1 MKRIPIYLVLLF
13 ALIACDSRTSLT
25 RMFDS
30 IDSLS
35 SSQHPQK
42 ALEALDNIS
51 PMYASMDKGERM
63 KYEFLYV
70 KAKAKNYESI
80 AYDSVI
86 VDLADYYHNKGNN
99 KEKMEAYYILGIYY
113 KQKGDAPRALAS
125 FSKSL
130 QYADSVRNIRD
141 MMLVHGMLQEVYE
154 EGGLYTDARREMKQ
168 AIYYGLKSKDTI
180 AALIYAE
187 FEPWYY
193 LQSRDYDSAEIA
205 ANKIYLTNKKIK
217 GGENN
222 TLTLSYSVLS
232 QLEKK
237 NWKKAKRYMDI
248 YERNFADSTV
258 NTVGLRVYLYDYKAK
273 YYAGIGKLD
282 SALHFIR
289 LQQQEDRRLNNYE
302 QVFRNYM
309 NVYCAMG
316 KVDSVNK
323 YANLFCLYN
332 DSVKAN
338 LYAERVT
345 QIKSMYDYTQ
355 QQEEAFRQRSK
366 SHRLMAA
373 LMLVAS
379 LGVIVV
385 LSLVMLI
392 SRNRRRHAEAMRIEH
407 NQYARLS
414 ARYEMVLEQQNMLML
429 KESEKSKM
437 YDLLQQE
444 LEGLRQNM
452 ATVSAIRNKESQ
464 KMMEAAAVERLGE
477 LIAVG
482 GHPSDEEWKE
492 LSKVFEENDN
502 GFSKWLADQSG
513 KLNRREM
520 RLCML
525 SRLHFQ
531 PSEAAVLLVT
541 TRQNVTNMRSRMM
554 PKVFGEEG
562 SAADFGLRIAEI

>member
-13 ALIACDSRTSLT
+13 VLIACESRTSLT
-25 RMFDS
+25 QMFDS
-30 IDSLS
+30 IDSLAT
-35 SSQHPQK
+35 SQHPQK

-51 PMYASMDKGERM
+51 PMYASMDKGERI

-80 AYDSVI
+80 AHDSVI

-130 QYADSVRNIRD
+130 QYADSTRNVRD

-154 EGGLYTDARREMKQ
+154 ESGLYTDARREMKL
-168 AIYYGLKSKDTI
+168 AANYGLKCKDTL
-180 AALIYAE
+180 AALIYKE

-193 LQSRDYDSAEIA
+193 LQIRDFDSVEIA
-205 ANKIYLTNKKIK
+205 ANRIYKRSTQVKY
-217 GGENN
+217 GRPN
-222 TLTLSYSVLS
+222 TLVLSYSVLS

-248 YERNFADSTV
+248 YERNFADPTV
-258 NTVGLRVYLYDYKAK
+258 NTKGRSAILYDYKAK

-282 SALHFIR
+282 SALHFIH
-289 LQQQEDRRLNNYE
+289 LQQRNRCLNNSE

-309 NVYCAMG
+309 NVYCALG

-332 DSVKAN
+332 DSAKAN

-379 LGVIVV
+379 LGVIVA

-452 ATVSAIRNKESQ
+452 ATVSATRNKESQ
-464 KMMEAAAVERLGE
+464 KMMEAAAVERLRE
-477 LIAVG
+477 LIAAG
-482 GHPSDEEWKE
+482 NHPSDEEWKE
-492 LSKVFEENDN
+492 LSKVFEEYDN
-502 GFSKWLADQSG
+502 SFSKWLADQSG

>member
-1 MKRIPIYLVLLF
+1 
-13 ALIACDSRTSLT
+13 
-25 RMFDS
+25 
-30 IDSLS
+30 
-35 SSQHPQK
+35 
-42 ALEALDNIS
+42 
-51 PMYASMDKGERM
+51 MDKGERM

-80 AYDSVI
+80 AHDSVI

-130 QYADSVRNIRD
+130 KYADSTRNVRD

-154 EGGLYTDARREMKQ
+154 ESGLYTDARREMKL
-168 AIYYGLKSKDTI
+168 AANYGLKCKDTL
-180 AALIYAE
+180 AALIYKE

-193 LQSRDYDSAEIA
+193 LQIRDFDSVEIA
-205 ANKIYLTNKKIK
+205 ANRIYKRSTQVKY
-217 GGENN
+217 GRPN
-222 TLTLSYSVLS
+222 TLVLSYSVLS

-237 NWKKAKRYMDI
+237 NWKKANRYMDI
-248 YERNFADSTV
+248 YERNFADPTV
-258 NTVGLRVYLYDYKAK
+258 NTKGRSAILYDYKAK

-282 SALHFIR
+282 SALHFIH
-289 LQQQEDRRLNNYE
+289 LQQRNRCLNNSE

-309 NVYCAMG
+309 NVYCALG

-332 DSVKAN
+332 DSAKAN

-452 ATVSAIRNKESQ
+452 ATVSATRNKESQ
-464 KMMEAAAVERLGE
+464 KMMEAAAVERLRE
-477 LIAVG
+477 LIAAG
-482 GHPSDEEWKE
+482 NHPSDEEWKE
-492 LSKVFEENDN
+492 LSKVFEEYDN

>member
-13 ALIACDSRTSLT
+13 VLIACDSRTSLT

-30 IDSLS
+30 IDSLA

-51 PMYASMDKGERM
+51 PMYESMDKGERM

-80 AYDSVI
+80 AHDSVI

-154 EGGLYTDARREMKQ
+154 EGGMYTDARREMKL
-168 AIYYGLKSKDTI
+168 AANYGLKCKDTL
-180 AALIYAE
+180 AALIYKE

-193 LQSRDYDSAEIA
+193 LQIRDFDSVEIA
-205 ANKIYLTNKKIK
+205 ANRIYKRSTQVKY
-217 GGENN
+217 GRPN
-222 TLTLSYSVLS
+222 TLVLSYSVLS

-248 YERNFADSTV
+248 YERNFADPTV
-258 NTVGLRVYLYDYKAK
+258 NTKGRSAILYDYKAK

-282 SALHFIR
+282 SALHFIH
-289 LQQQEDRRLNNYE
+289 LQQRNRCLNNSE

-323 YANLFCLYN
+323 YANLFCLCN
-332 DSVKAN
+332 DSAKAN

-407 NQYARLS
+407 NEYARLS

-429 KESEKSKM
+429 KESEKSEM

-452 ATVSAIRNKESQ
+452 ATVSATRNKESQ
-464 KMMEAAAVERLGE
+464 KMMEAAAVERLRE
-477 LIAVG
+477 LIAAG

-492 LSKVFEENDN
+492 LSKVFEEYDN

>member
-13 ALIACDSRTSLT
+13 VLIACNSRTSLT

-30 IDSLS
+30 IDSLA

-80 AYDSVI
+80 AHDSVI

-130 QYADSVRNIRD
+130 QYADSTRNVKD

-154 EGGLYTDARREMKQ
+154 ESGLYTDARREMKL
-168 AIYYGLKSKDTI
+168 AANYGLKCKDTL
-180 AALIYAE
+180 AALIYKE

-193 LQSRDYDSAEIA
+193 LQIRDFDSVEIA
-205 ANKIYLTNKKIK
+205 ANRIYKRSTQVKY
-217 GGENN
+217 GRPN
-222 TLTLSYSVLS
+222 TLVLSYSVLS

-248 YERNFADSTV
+248 YERNFADPTV
-258 NTVGLRVYLYDYKAK
+258 NTKGRSAILYDYKAK

-282 SALHFIR
+282 SALHFIH
-289 LQQQEDRRLNNYE
+289 LQQRNRCLNNSE

-323 YANLFCLYN
+323 YANLFCLCN
-332 DSVKAN
+332 DSAKAN

-407 NQYARLS
+407 NEYARLS

-429 KESEKSKM
+429 KESEKSEM

-452 ATVSAIRNKESQ
+452 ATVSATRNKESQ
-464 KMMEAAAVERLGE
+464 KMMEAAAVERLRE
-477 LIAVG
+477 LIAAG

-492 LSKVFEENDN
+492 LSKVFEEYDN

>member
-1 MKRIPIYLVLLF
+1 MKRNPIYLVLLF
-13 ALIACDSRTSLT
+13 VLIACESRTSLT
-25 RMFDS
+25 QMFDS
-30 IDSLS
+30 IDSLA
-35 SSQHPQK
+35 SSQQPQK

-80 AYDSVI
+80 AHDSVI

-130 QYADSVRNIRD
+130 QYADSTRNVKD

-154 EGGLYTDARREMKQ
+154 ESGLYTDARREMKL
-168 AIYYGLKSKDTI
+168 AANYGLKCKDTL
-180 AALIYAE
+180 AALIYKE

-193 LQSRDYDSAEIA
+193 LQIRDFDSVEIA
-205 ANKIYLTNKKIK
+205 ANRIYKRSTQVKY
-217 GGENN
+217 GRPN
-222 TLTLSYSVLS
+222 TLVLSYSVLS

-237 NWKKAKRYMDI
+237 NWKQAKRYMDI
-248 YERNFADSTV
+248 YERNFADPTV
-258 NTVGLRVYLYDYKAK
+258 NTKGRSAILYDYKAK

-282 SALHFIR
+282 SALHFIH
-289 LQQQEDRRLNNYE
+289 LQQRNRCLNNSE

-309 NVYCAMG
+309 NVYCALG

-332 DSVKAN
+332 DSAKAN

-414 ARYEMVLEQQNMLML
+414 ARYEMVLEQQNMLMI

-452 ATVSAIRNKESQ
+452 ATVSATRNKESQ

-492 LSKVFEENDN
+492 LSKVFEEYDN

>member
-13 ALIACDSRTSLT
+13 ALIACESRTSLT
-25 RMFDS
+25 QMFDS
-30 IDSLS
+30 IDSLAT
-35 SSQHPQK
+35 SQHPQK

-80 AYDSVI
+80 AHDSVI

-130 QYADSVRNIRD
+130 QYADSTRNVRD

-154 EGGLYTDARREMKQ
+154 ESGLYTDARREMKL
-168 AIYYGLKSKDTI
+168 AANYGLKCKDTL
-180 AALIYAE
+180 AALIYKE

-193 LQSRDYDSAEIA
+193 LQIRDFDSVEIA
-205 ANKIYLTNKKIK
+205 ANRIYKRSTQVKY
-217 GGENN
+217 GRPN
-222 TLTLSYSVLS
+222 TLVLSYSVLS

-248 YERNFADSTV
+248 YERNFADPTV
-258 NTVGLRVYLYDYKAK
+258 NTKGRSAILYDYKAK

-282 SALHFIR
+282 SALHFIH
-289 LQQQEDRRLNNYE
+289 LQQRNRCLNNSE

-309 NVYCAMG
+309 NVYCALG

-332 DSVKAN
+332 DSAKAN

-379 LGVIVV
+379 LGVIVA

-437 YDLLQQE
+437 YDLLQHE

-452 ATVSAIRNKESQ
+452 ATVSATRNKESQ
-464 KMMEAAAVERLGE
+464 KMMEAAAVERLRE
-477 LIAVG
+477 LIAAG
-482 GHPSDEEWKE
+482 NHPSDEEWKE
-492 LSKVFEENDN
+492 LSKVFEEYDN
-502 GFSKWLADQSG
+502 SFSKWLADQSG

>member
-13 ALIACDSRTSLT
+13 VLIACNSRTSLT

-30 IDSLS
+30 IDSLA

-80 AYDSVI
+80 AHDSVI

-130 QYADSVRNIRD
+130 QYADSTRNVKD

-154 EGGLYTDARREMKQ
+154 ESGLYTDARREMKL
-168 AIYYGLKSKDTI
+168 AANYGLKCKDTL
-180 AALIYAE
+180 AALIYKE

-193 LQSRDYDSAEIA
+193 LQIRDFDSVEIA
-205 ANKIYLTNKKIK
+205 ANRIYKRSTQVKY
-217 GGENN
+217 GRPN
-222 TLTLSYSVLS
+222 TLVLSYSVLS

-248 YERNFADSTV
+248 YERNFADPTV
-258 NTVGLRVYLYDYKAK
+258 NTKGRSAILYDYKAK

-282 SALHFIR
+282 SALHFIH
-289 LQQQEDRRLNNYE
+289 LQQRNRCLNNSE

-323 YANLFCLYN
+323 YANLFCLCN
-332 DSVKAN
+332 DSAKAN

-407 NQYARLS
+407 NEYARLS

-429 KESEKSKM
+429 KESEKSEM

-452 ATVSAIRNKESQ
+452 ATVSATRNKESQ
-464 KMMEAAAVERLGE
+464 KMMEAAAVERLRE
-477 LIAVG
+477 LIAAG
-482 GHPSDEEWKE
+482 GHPSDEECKE
-492 LSKVFEENDN
+492 LSKVFEEYEN

>member
-13 ALIACDSRTSLT
+13 VLIACESRTSLT
-25 RMFDS
+25 QMFDS
-30 IDSLS
+30 IDSLAT
-35 SSQHPQK
+35 SQHPQK

-80 AYDSVI
+80 AHDSVI

-130 QYADSVRNIRD
+130 QYADSTRNVRD

-154 EGGLYTDARREMKQ
+154 ESGLYTDARREMKL
-168 AIYYGLKSKDTI
+168 AANYGLKCKDTL
-180 AALIYAE
+180 AALIYKE

-193 LQSRDYDSAEIA
+193 LQIRDFDSVEIA
-205 ANKIYLTNKKIK
+205 ANRIYKRSTQVKY
-217 GGENN
+217 GRPN
-222 TLTLSYSVLS
+222 TLVLSYSVLS

-248 YERNFADSTV
+248 YERNFADPTV
-258 NTVGLRVYLYDYKAK
+258 NTKGRSAILYDYKAK

-282 SALHFIR
+282 SALHFIH
-289 LQQQEDRRLNNYE
+289 LQQRNRCLNNSE

-309 NVYCAMG
+309 NVYCALG

-332 DSVKAN
+332 DSAKAN

-379 LGVIVV
+379 LGVIVA

-452 ATVSAIRNKESQ
+452 ATVSATRNKESQ
-464 KMMEAAAVERLGE
+464 KMMEAAAVERLRE
-477 LIAVG
+477 LIAAG
-482 GHPSDEEWKE
+482 NHPSDEEWKE
-492 LSKVFEENDN
+492 LSKVFEEYDN

>member
-30 IDSLS
+30 IDSLA

-80 AYDSVI
+80 AHDSVI

-130 QYADSVRNIRD
+130 QYADSARNVRD

-154 EGGLYTDARREMKQ
+154 ESGLYTDARREMKL
-168 AIYYGLKSKDTI
+168 AANYGLKCKDTL
-180 AALIYAE
+180 AALIYKE

-193 LQSRDYDSAEIA
+193 LQIRDFDSVEIA
-205 ANKIYLTNKKIK
+205 ANRIYKRSTQVKY
-217 GGENN
+217 GRPN
-222 TLTLSYSVLS
+222 TLVLSYSVLS

-248 YERNFADSTV
+248 YERNFADPTV
-258 NTVGLRVYLYDYKAK
+258 NTKGRSAILYDYKAK

-282 SALHFIR
+282 SALHFIH
-289 LQQQEDRRLNNYE
+289 LQQRNRCLNNSE

-332 DSVKAN
+332 DSAKAN

-452 ATVSAIRNKESQ
+452 ATVSATRNKESQ

-492 LSKVFEENDN
+492 LSKVFEEYDN

>member
-1 MKRIPIYLVLLF
+1 MKRISIYLVLLF
-13 ALIACDSRTSLT
+13 VLIACDSRTSLT

-30 IDSLS
+30 IDSLA

-80 AYDSVI
+80 AHDSVI

-130 QYADSVRNIRD
+130 QYADSTRNVRD

-154 EGGLYTDARREMKQ
+154 EGGLYTDARREMKL
-168 AIYYGLKSKDTI
+168 AANYGLKCKDTL
-180 AALIYAE
+180 AALIYKE

-193 LQSRDYDSAEIA
+193 LQIRDFDSVEIA
-205 ANKIYLTNKKIK
+205 ANRIYKRSTQVKY
-217 GGENN
+217 GRPN
-222 TLTLSYSVLS
+222 TLVLSYSVLS

-248 YERNFADSTV
+248 YERNFADPTV
-258 NTVGLRVYLYDYKAK
+258 NTKGRSAILYDYKAK

-282 SALHFIR
+282 SALHFIH
-289 LQQQEDRRLNNYE
+289 LQQRNRCLNNSE

-323 YANLFCLYN
+323 YANLFCQCN
-332 DSVKAN
+332 DSAKAN

-379 LGVIVV
+379 LGVIVA

-437 YDLLQQE
+437 YDLLQHE

-452 ATVSAIRNKESQ
+452 ATVSATRNKESQ

-492 LSKVFEENDN
+492 LSKVFEEYDN
-502 GFSKWLADQSG
+502 SFSKWLADQSG

>member
-13 ALIACDSRTSLT
+13 VLIACDSRTSLT

-30 IDSLS
+30 IDSLA

-80 AYDSVI
+80 AHDSVI

-113 KQKGDAPRALAS
+113 KQKGDAPRALVS

-130 QYADSVRNIRD
+130 QYADSARNIRD

-154 EGGLYTDARREMKQ
+154 EGGMYTDARREMKL
-168 AIYYGLKSKDTI
+168 AANYGLKCKDTL
-180 AALIYAE
+180 AALIYKE

-193 LQSRDYDSAEIA
+193 LQIRDFDSVEIA
-205 ANKIYLTNKKIK
+205 ANRIYKRSTQVKY
-217 GGENN
+217 GRPN
-222 TLTLSYSVLS
+222 TLVLSYSVLS

-248 YERNFADSTV
+248 YERNFADPTV
-258 NTVGLRVYLYDYKAK
+258 NTKGRSAILYDYKAK

-282 SALHFIR
+282 SALHFIH
-289 LQQQEDRRLNNYE
+289 LQQRNRCLNNSE

-316 KVDSVNK
+316 KVDSVIK

-332 DSVKAN
+332 DSAKAN

-366 SHRLMAA
+366 SHRLMTA

-452 ATVSAIRNKESQ
+452 ATVSATRNKESQ
-464 KMMEAAAVERLGE
+464 KMMEAAAVERLRE
-477 LIAVG
+477 LIAAG

-492 LSKVFEENDN
+492 LSKVFEEYDN

>member
-13 ALIACDSRTSLT
+13 VLIACDSRTSLT

-30 IDSLS
+30 IDSLA
-35 SSQHPQK
+35 SSQQPQK

-80 AYDSVI
+80 AHDSVI

-113 KQKGDAPRALAS
+113 KQKGDAPRALVS

-130 QYADSVRNIRD
+130 QYADSARNIRD

-154 EGGLYTDARREMKQ
+154 EGGLYTDARREMKL
-168 AIYYGLKSKDTI
+168 AANYGLKCKDTL
-180 AALIYAE
+180 AALIYKE

-193 LQSRDYDSAEIA
+193 LQIRDFDSVEIA
-205 ANKIYLTNKKIK
+205 ANRIYKRSTQVKY
-217 GGENN
+217 GRPN
-222 TLTLSYSVLS
+222 TLVLSYSVLS

-248 YERNFADSTV
+248 YERNFADPTV
-258 NTVGLRVYLYDYKAK
+258 NTKGRSAILYDYKAK

-282 SALHFIR
+282 SALHFIH
-289 LQQQEDRRLNNYE
+289 LQQRNRCLNNSE

-323 YANLFCLYN
+323 YANLFCLCN
-332 DSVKAN
+332 DSAKAN

-407 NQYARLS
+407 NEYARLS

-429 KESEKSKM
+429 KESEKSEM

-452 ATVSAIRNKESQ
+452 ATVSATRNKESQ
-464 KMMEAAAVERLGE
+464 KMMEAAAVERLRE
-477 LIAVG
+477 LIAAG

-492 LSKVFEENDN
+492 LSKVFEEYDN

>member
-1 MKRIPIYLVLLF
+1 MKRITIYLVLLF
-13 ALIACDSRTSLT
+13 VLIACDSRTSLT

-30 IDSLS
+30 IDSLA

-80 AYDSVI
+80 AHDSVI

-113 KQKGDAPRALAS
+113 KQKGDAPRALVS

-130 QYADSVRNIRD
+130 QYADSARNIRD

-154 EGGLYTDARREMKQ
+154 EGGMYTDARREMKL
-168 AIYYGLKSKDTI
+168 AANYGLKCKDTL
-180 AALIYAE
+180 AALIYKE

-193 LQSRDYDSAEIA
+193 LQIRDFDSVEIA
-205 ANKIYLTNKKIK
+205 ANRIYKRSTQVKY
-217 GGENN
+217 GRPN
-222 TLTLSYSVLS
+222 TLVLSYSVLS

-248 YERNFADSTV
+248 YERNFADPTV
-258 NTVGLRVYLYDYKAK
+258 NTKGRSAILYDYKAK

-282 SALHFIR
+282 SALHFIH
-289 LQQQEDRRLNNYE
+289 LQQRNRCLNNSE

-323 YANLFCLYN
+323 YANLFCLCN
-332 DSVKAN
+332 DSAKAN

-407 NQYARLS
+407 NEYARLS

-429 KESEKSKM
+429 KESEKSEM

-452 ATVSAIRNKESQ
+452 ATVSATRNKESQ
-464 KMMEAAAVERLGE
+464 KMMEAAAVERLRE
-477 LIAVG
+477 LIAAG

-492 LSKVFEENDN
+492 LSKVFEEYDN

>member
-1 MKRIPIYLVLLF
+1 MKRNPIYLVLLF
-13 ALIACDSRTSLT
+13 VLIACESRTSLT
-25 RMFDS
+25 QMFDS
-30 IDSLS
+30 IDSLA

-80 AYDSVI
+80 AHDSVI

-130 QYADSVRNIRD
+130 QYADSTRNVRD

-154 EGGLYTDARREMKQ
+154 ESGLYTDARREMKL
-168 AIYYGLKSKDTI
+168 AANYGLKCKDTL
-180 AALIYAE
+180 AALIYKE

-193 LQSRDYDSAEIA
+193 LQIRDFDSVEIA
-205 ANKIYLTNKKIK
+205 ANRIYKRSTQVKY
-217 GGENN
+217 GRPN
-222 TLTLSYSVLS
+222 TLVLSYSVLS

-248 YERNFADSTV
+248 YERNFADPTV
-258 NTVGLRVYLYDYKAK
+258 NTKGRSAILYDYKAK

-282 SALHFIR
+282 SALHFIH
-289 LQQQEDRRLNNYE
+289 LQQRNRCLNNSE

-309 NVYCAMG
+309 NVYCALG

-332 DSVKAN
+332 DSAKAN

-379 LGVIVV
+379 LGVIVA

-452 ATVSAIRNKESQ
+452 ATVSATRNKESQ
-464 KMMEAAAVERLGE
+464 KMMEAAAVERLRE
-477 LIAVG
+477 LIAAG
-482 GHPSDEEWKE
+482 NHPSDEEWKE
-492 LSKVFEENDN
+492 LSKVFEEYDN

>member
-1 MKRIPIYLVLLF
+1 MVLLF
-13 ALIACDSRTSLT
+13 VLIACDSRTSLT

-30 IDSLS
+30 IDSLA

-80 AYDSVI
+80 AHDSVI

-130 QYADSVRNIRD
+130 QYADSTRNVRD

-154 EGGLYTDARREMKQ
+154 EGGLYTDARREMKL
-168 AIYYGLKSKDTI
+168 AANYGLKCKDTL
-180 AALIYAE
+180 AALIYKE

-193 LQSRDYDSAEIA
+193 LQIRDFDSVEIA
-205 ANKIYLTNKKIK
+205 ANRIYKRSTQVKY
-217 GGENN
+217 GRPN
-222 TLTLSYSVLS
+222 TLVLSYSVLS

-248 YERNFADSTV
+248 YERNFADPTV
-258 NTVGLRVYLYDYKAK
+258 NTKGRSAILYDYKAK

-282 SALHFIR
+282 SALHFIH
-289 LQQQEDRRLNNYE
+289 LQQRNRCLNNSE

-323 YANLFCLYN
+323 YANLFCQCN
-332 DSVKAN
+332 DSAKAN

-429 KESEKSKM
+429 KDSEKSKM

-452 ATVSAIRNKESQ
+452 ATVSATRNKESQ

-482 GHPSDEEWKE
+482 GYPSDEEWKE
-492 LSKVFEENDN
+492 LSKVFEEYDN

>member
-13 ALIACDSRTSLT
+13 VLIACESRTSLAQ
-25 RMFDS
+25 MFDS
-30 IDSLS
+30 IDSLA

-42 ALEALDNIS
+42 ALEALDNIL
-51 PMYASMDKGERM
+51 PMYASMNKGERM

-80 AYDSVI
+80 AHDSVI

-130 QYADSVRNIRD
+130 QYADSTRNVRD

-154 EGGLYTDARREMKQ
+154 EGGLYTDARREMKL
-168 AIYYGLKSKDTI
+168 AANYGLKCKDTL
-180 AALIYAE
+180 AALIYKE

-193 LQSRDYDSAEIA
+193 LQIRDFDSVEIA
-205 ANKIYLTNKKIK
+205 ANRIYKRSTQVKY
-217 GGENN
+217 GRPN
-222 TLTLSYSVLS
+222 TLVLSYSVLS

-248 YERNFADSTV
+248 YERNFADPTV
-258 NTVGLRVYLYDYKAK
+258 NTKGRSAILYDYKAK

-282 SALHFIR
+282 SALHFIH
-289 LQQQEDRRLNNYE
+289 LQQRNRCLNNSE

-316 KVDSVNK
+316 KVDSVIK

-332 DSVKAN
+332 DSAKAN

-366 SHRLMAA
+366 SHRLMTA

-452 ATVSAIRNKESQ
+452 ATVSATRNKESQ

-492 LSKVFEENDN
+492 LSKVFEEYDN

>member
-13 ALIACDSRTSLT
+13 VLIACDSRTSLAQ
-25 RMFDS
+25 MFDS
-30 IDSLS
+30 IDSLA

-42 ALEALDNIS
+42 ALEALDNIL

-80 AYDSVI
+80 AHDSVI

-130 QYADSVRNIRD
+130 QYADSTRNVRD

-154 EGGLYTDARREMKQ
+154 EGGLYTDARREMKL
-168 AIYYGLKSKDTI
+168 AANYGLKCKDTL
-180 AALIYAE
+180 AALIYKE

-193 LQSRDYDSAEIA
+193 LQIRDFDSVEIA
-205 ANKIYLTNKKIK
+205 ANRIYKRSTQVKY
-217 GGENN
+217 GRPN
-222 TLTLSYSVLS
+222 TLVLSYSVLS

-248 YERNFADSTV
+248 YERNFADPTV
-258 NTVGLRVYLYDYKAK
+258 NTKGRSAILYDYKAK

-282 SALHFIR
+282 SALHFIH
-289 LQQQEDRRLNNYE
+289 LQQRNRCLNNSE

-316 KVDSVNK
+316 KVDSVIK

-332 DSVKAN
+332 DSAKAN

-379 LGVIVV
+379 LGVIVA

-452 ATVSAIRNKESQ
+452 ATVSATRNKESQ
-464 KMMEAAAVERLGE
+464 KMMEAAAVERLRE
-477 LIAVG
+477 LIAAG
-482 GHPSDEEWKE
+482 SHPSDEEWKE
-492 LSKVFEENDN
+492 LSKVFEEYDN

>member
-30 IDSLS
+30 IDSLA

-80 AYDSVI
+80 AHDSVI

-130 QYADSVRNIRD
+130 QYADSTRNVRD

-154 EGGLYTDARREMKQ
+154 ESGLYTDARREMKL
-168 AIYYGLKSKDTI
+168 AANYGLKCKDTL
-180 AALIYAE
+180 AALIYKE

-193 LQSRDYDSAEIA
+193 LQIRDFDSVEIA
-205 ANKIYLTNKKIK
+205 ANRIYKRSTQVKY
-217 GGENN
+217 GRPN
-222 TLTLSYSVLS
+222 TLVLSYSVLS

-248 YERNFADSTV
+248 YERNFADPTV
-258 NTVGLRVYLYDYKAK
+258 NTKGRSAILYDYKAK

-282 SALHFIR
+282 SALHFIH
-289 LQQQEDRRLNNYE
+289 LQQRNRCLNNSE

-309 NVYCAMG
+309 NVYCALG

-332 DSVKAN
+332 DSAKAN

-452 ATVSAIRNKESQ
+452 ATVSATRNKESQ
-464 KMMEAAAVERLGE
+464 KMMEAAAVERLRE
-477 LIAVG
+477 LIAAG
-482 GHPSDEEWKE
+482 NHPSDEEWKE
-492 LSKVFEENDN
+492 LSKVFEEYDN
-502 GFSKWLADQSG
+502 SFSKWLAGQSG

>member
-13 ALIACDSRTSLT
+13 VLIACDSRTSLT

-30 IDSLS
+30 IDSLA

-113 KQKGDAPRALAS
+113 KQKGDAPRALVS

-130 QYADSVRNIRD
+130 QYADSARNIRD

-154 EGGLYTDARREMKQ
+154 EGGMYTDARREMKL
-168 AIYYGLKSKDTI
+168 AANYGLKCKDTL
-180 AALIYAE
+180 AALIYKE

-193 LQSRDYDSAEIA
+193 LQIRDFDSVEIA
-205 ANKIYLTNKKIK
+205 ANRIYKRSTQVKY
-217 GGENN
+217 GRPN
-222 TLTLSYSVLS
+222 TLVLSYSVLS

-248 YERNFADSTV
+248 YERNFADPTV
-258 NTVGLRVYLYDYKAK
+258 NTKGRSAILYDYKAK

-282 SALHFIR
+282 SALHFIH
-289 LQQQEDRRLNNYE
+289 LQQRNRCLNNSE

-332 DSVKAN
+332 DSAKAN

-379 LGVIVV
+379 LGVIVA

-407 NQYARLS
+407 NEYARLS

-429 KESEKSKM
+429 KESEKSEM

-452 ATVSAIRNKESQ
+452 ATVSATRNKESQ
-464 KMMEAAAVERLGE
+464 KMMEAAAVERLRE
-477 LIAVG
+477 LIVAG

-492 LSKVFEENDN
+492 LSKVFEEYDN

>member
-13 ALIACDSRTSLT
+13 VLIACESRTSLT
-25 RMFDS
+25 QMFDS
-30 IDSLS
+30 IDSLAT
-35 SSQHPQK
+35 SQHPQK
-42 ALEALDNIS
+42 ALEVLDNIS

-80 AYDSVI
+80 AHDSVI

-130 QYADSVRNIRD
+130 QYADSTRNVRD

-154 EGGLYTDARREMKQ
+154 ESGLYTDARREMKL
-168 AIYYGLKSKDTI
+168 AANYGLKCKDTL
-180 AALIYAE
+180 AALIYKE

-193 LQSRDYDSAEIA
+193 LQIRDFDSVEIA
-205 ANKIYLTNKKIK
+205 ANRIYKRSTQVKY
-217 GGENN
+217 GRPN
-222 TLTLSYSVLS
+222 TLVLSYSVLS

-248 YERNFADSTV
+248 YERNFADPTV
-258 NTVGLRVYLYDYKAK
+258 NTKGRSAILYDYKAK

-282 SALHFIR
+282 SALHFIH
-289 LQQQEDRRLNNYE
+289 LQQRNRCLNNSE

-309 NVYCAMG
+309 NVYCALG

-332 DSVKAN
+332 DSAKAN

-379 LGVIVV
+379 LGVIVA

-452 ATVSAIRNKESQ
+452 ATVSATRNKESQ
-464 KMMEAAAVERLGE
+464 KMMEAAAVERLRE
-477 LIAVG
+477 LIAAG
-482 GHPSDEEWKE
+482 NHPSDEEWKE
-492 LSKVFEENDN
+492 LSKVFEEYDN
-502 GFSKWLADQSG
+502 SFSKWLADQSG

>member
-13 ALIACDSRTSLT
+13 VLIACESRTSLA

-30 IDSLS
+30 IDSLA

-80 AYDSVI
+80 AHDSVI
-86 VDLADYYHNKGNN
+86 VDLADYYHNKGND

-113 KQKGDAPRALAS
+113 KQKGDAPRALVS

-130 QYADSVRNIRD
+130 QYADSARNIRD

-154 EGGLYTDARREMKQ
+154 EGGMYTDARREMKL
-168 AIYYGLKSKDTI
+168 AANYGLKCKDTL
-180 AALIYAE
+180 AALIYKE

-193 LQSRDYDSAEIA
+193 LQIRDFDSVEIA
-205 ANKIYLTNKKIK
+205 ANRIYKRSTQVKY
-217 GGENN
+217 GRPN
-222 TLTLSYSVLS
+222 TLVLSYSVLS

-248 YERNFADSTV
+248 YERNFADPTV
-258 NTVGLRVYLYDYKAK
+258 NTKGRSAILYDYKAK

-282 SALHFIR
+282 SALHFIH
-289 LQQQEDRRLNNYE
+289 LQQRNRCLNNSE

-323 YANLFCLYN
+323 YANLFCLCN
-332 DSVKAN
+332 DSAKAN

-373 LMLVAS
+373 LMLVAL
-379 LGVIVV
+379 LGVIVA

-437 YDLLQQE
+437 YDLLQHE

-452 ATVSAIRNKESQ
+452 ATVSATRNKESQ
-464 KMMEAAAVERLGE
+464 KMMEAAAVERLSE
-477 LIAVG
+477 LIAAG

-492 LSKVFEENDN
+492 LSKVFEEYDN
-502 GFSKWLADQSG
+502 SFSKWLADQSG

>member
-13 ALIACDSRTSLT
+13 VLIACDSRTSLT

-30 IDSLS
+30 IDSLA

-80 AYDSVI
+80 AHDSVI
-86 VDLADYYHNKGNN
+86 VDLADYYHNKGND

-113 KQKGDAPRALAS
+113 KQKGDAPRALVS

-130 QYADSVRNIRD
+130 QYADSARNIRD

-154 EGGLYTDARREMKQ
+154 EGGMYTDARREMKL
-168 AIYYGLKSKDTI
+168 AANYGLKCKDTL
-180 AALIYAE
+180 AALIYKE

-193 LQSRDYDSAEIA
+193 LQIRDFDSVEIA
-205 ANKIYLTNKKIK
+205 ANRIYKRSTQVKY
-217 GGENN
+217 GRPN
-222 TLTLSYSVLS
+222 TLVLSYSVLS

-248 YERNFADSTV
+248 YERNFADPTV
-258 NTVGLRVYLYDYKAK
+258 NTKGRSAILYDYKAK

-282 SALHFIR
+282 SALHFIH
-289 LQQQEDRRLNNYE
+289 LQQRNRCLNNSE

-323 YANLFCLYN
+323 YANLFCLCN
-332 DSVKAN
+332 DSAKAN

-407 NQYARLS
+407 NEYARLS

-429 KESEKSKM
+429 KESEKSEM

-452 ATVSAIRNKESQ
+452 ATVSATRNKESQ
-464 KMMEAAAVERLGE
+464 KMMEAAAVERLRE
-477 LIAVG
+477 LIAAG

-492 LSKVFEENDN
+492 LSKVFEEYDN

>member
-13 ALIACDSRTSLT
+13 VLIACDSRTSLT

-30 IDSLS
+30 IDSLA

-42 ALEALDNIS
+42 ALEALDNIL

-80 AYDSVI
+80 AHDSVI

-130 QYADSVRNIRD
+130 QYADSTRNVRD

-154 EGGLYTDARREMKQ
+154 EGGLYTDARREMKL
-168 AIYYGLKSKDTI
+168 AANYGLKCKDTL
-180 AALIYAE
+180 AALIYKE

-193 LQSRDYDSAEIA
+193 LQIRDFDSVEIA
-205 ANKIYLTNKKIK
+205 ANRIYKRSTQVKY
-217 GGENN
+217 GRPN
-222 TLTLSYSVLS
+222 TLVLSYSVLS

-248 YERNFADSTV
+248 YERNFADPTV
-258 NTVGLRVYLYDYKAK
+258 NTKGRSAILYDYKAK

-282 SALHFIR
+282 SALHFIH
-289 LQQQEDRRLNNYE
+289 LQQRNRCLNNSE

-316 KVDSVNK
+316 KVDSVIK

-332 DSVKAN
+332 DSAKAN

-366 SHRLMAA
+366 SHRLMTA

-452 ATVSAIRNKESQ
+452 ATVSATRNKESQ

-492 LSKVFEENDN
+492 LSKVFEEYDN

>member
-1 MKRIPIYLVLLF
+1 
-13 ALIACDSRTSLT
+13 
-25 RMFDS
+25 MFDS
-30 IDSLS
+30 IDSLA

-80 AYDSVI
+80 AHDSVI
-86 VDLADYYHNKGNN
+86 VDLADYYHNKGND

-113 KQKGDAPRALAS
+113 KQKGDAPRALVS

-130 QYADSVRNIRD
+130 QYADSARNIRD

-154 EGGLYTDARREMKQ
+154 EGGMYTDARREMKL
-168 AIYYGLKSKDTI
+168 AANYGLKCKDTL
-180 AALIYAE
+180 AALIYKE

-193 LQSRDYDSAEIA
+193 LQIRDFDSVEIA
-205 ANKIYLTNKKIK
+205 ANRIYKRSTQVKY
-217 GGENN
+217 GRPN
-222 TLTLSYSVLS
+222 TLVLSYSVLS

-248 YERNFADSTV
+248 YERNFADPTV
-258 NTVGLRVYLYDYKAK
+258 NTKGRSAILYDYKAK

-282 SALHFIR
+282 SALHFIH
-289 LQQQEDRRLNNYE
+289 LQQRNRCLNNSE

-323 YANLFCLYN
+323 YANLFCLCN
-332 DSVKAN
+332 DSAKAN

-407 NQYARLS
+407 NEYARLS

-429 KESEKSKM
+429 KESEKSEM

-452 ATVSAIRNKESQ
+452 ATVSATRNKESQ
-464 KMMEAAAVERLGE
+464 KMMEAAAVERLRE
-477 LIAVG
+477 LIAAG

-492 LSKVFEENDN
+492 LSKVFEEYDN

>member
-13 ALIACDSRTSLT
+13 VLIACESRTSLAQ
-25 RMFDS
+25 MFDS
-30 IDSLS
+30 IDSLA

-42 ALEALDNIS
+42 ALEALDNIL

-80 AYDSVI
+80 AHDSVI

-130 QYADSVRNIRD
+130 QYADSTRNVRD

-154 EGGLYTDARREMKQ
+154 EGGLYTDARREMKL
-168 AIYYGLKSKDTI
+168 AANYGLKCKDTL
-180 AALIYAE
+180 AALIYKE

-193 LQSRDYDSAEIA
+193 LQIRDFDSVEIA
-205 ANKIYLTNKKIK
+205 ANRIYKRSTQVKY
-217 GGENN
+217 GRPN
-222 TLTLSYSVLS
+222 TLVLSYSVLS

-248 YERNFADSTV
+248 YERNFADPTV
-258 NTVGLRVYLYDYKAK
+258 NTKGRSAILYDYKAK

-282 SALHFIR
+282 SALHFIH
-289 LQQQEDRRLNNYE
+289 LQQRNRCLNNSE

-316 KVDSVNK
+316 KVDSVIK

-332 DSVKAN
+332 DSAKAN

-366 SHRLMAA
+366 SHRLMTA

-452 ATVSAIRNKESQ
+452 ATVSATRNKESQ

-492 LSKVFEENDN
+492 LSKVFEEYDN

>member
-30 IDSLS
+30 IDSLA

-51 PMYASMDKGERM
+51 PMYASMDKGERI

-80 AYDSVI
+80 AHDSVI

-130 QYADSVRNIRD
+130 QYADSTRNVRD

-154 EGGLYTDARREMKQ
+154 ESGLYTDARREMKL
-168 AIYYGLKSKDTI
+168 AANYGLKCKDTL
-180 AALIYAE
+180 AALIYKE

-193 LQSRDYDSAEIA
+193 LQIRDFDSVEIA
-205 ANKIYLTNKKIK
+205 ANRIYKRSTQVKY
-217 GGENN
+217 GRPN
-222 TLTLSYSVLS
+222 TLVLSYSVLS

-248 YERNFADSTV
+248 YERNFADPTV
-258 NTVGLRVYLYDYKAK
+258 NTKGRSAILYDYKAK

-282 SALHFIR
+282 SALHFIH
-289 LQQQEDRRLNNYE
+289 LQQRNRCLNNSE

-309 NVYCAMG
+309 NVYCALG

-332 DSVKAN
+332 DSAKAN

-379 LGVIVV
+379 LGVIVA

-452 ATVSAIRNKESQ
+452 ATVSATRNKESQ
-464 KMMEAAAVERLGE
+464 KMMEAAAVERLRE
-477 LIAVG
+477 LIAAG
-482 GHPSDEEWKE
+482 NHPSDEEWKE
-492 LSKVFEENDN
+492 LSKVFEEYDN
-502 GFSKWLADQSG
+502 SFSKWLADQSG

>member
-1 MKRIPIYLVLLF
+1 MVLLF
-13 ALIACDSRTSLT
+13 VLIACDSRTSLT

-30 IDSLS
+30 IDSLA

-80 AYDSVI
+80 AHDSVI

-113 KQKGDAPRALAS
+113 KQKGDAPRALVS

-130 QYADSVRNIRD
+130 QYADSARNIRD

-154 EGGLYTDARREMKQ
+154 EGGMYTDARREMKL
-168 AIYYGLKSKDTI
+168 AANYGLKCKDTL
-180 AALIYAE
+180 AALIYKE

-193 LQSRDYDSAEIA
+193 LQIRDFDSVEIA
-205 ANKIYLTNKKIK
+205 ANRIYKRSTQVKY
-217 GGENN
+217 GRPN
-222 TLTLSYSVLS
+222 TLVLSYSVLS

-248 YERNFADSTV
+248 YERNFADPTV
-258 NTVGLRVYLYDYKAK
+258 NTKGRSAILYDYKAK

-282 SALHFIR
+282 SALHFIH
-289 LQQQEDRRLNNYE
+289 LQQRNRCLNNSE

-323 YANLFCLYN
+323 YANLFCLCN
-332 DSVKAN
+332 DSAKAN

-366 SHRLMAA
+366 SQRLMAA

-407 NQYARLS
+407 NEYARLS

-429 KESEKSKM
+429 KESEKSEM

-452 ATVSAIRNKESQ
+452 ATVSATRNKESQ
-464 KMMEAAAVERLGE
+464 KMMEAAAVERLRE
-477 LIAVG
+477 LIAAG

-492 LSKVFEENDN
+492 LSKVFEEYDN

>member
-1 MKRIPIYLVLLF
+1 MVLLF
-13 ALIACDSRTSLT
+13 VLIACDSRTSLT

-30 IDSLS
+30 IDSLA

-80 AYDSVI
+80 AHDSVI

-113 KQKGDAPRALAS
+113 KQKGDAPRALVS

-130 QYADSVRNIRD
+130 QYADSARNIRD

-154 EGGLYTDARREMKQ
+154 EGGMYTDARREMKL
-168 AIYYGLKSKDTI
+168 AANYGLKCKDTL
-180 AALIYAE
+180 AALIYKE

-193 LQSRDYDSAEIA
+193 LQIRDFDSVEIA
-205 ANKIYLTNKKIK
+205 ANRIYKRSTQVKY
-217 GGENN
+217 GRPN
-222 TLTLSYSVLS
+222 TLVLSYSVLS

-237 NWKKAKRYMDI
+237 SWKKAKRYMDI
-248 YERNFADSTV
+248 YERNFADPTV
-258 NTVGLRVYLYDYKAK
+258 NTKGRSAILYDYKAK

-282 SALHFIR
+282 SALHFIH
-289 LQQQEDRRLNNYE
+289 LQQRNRCLNNSE

-323 YANLFCLYN
+323 YANLFCQCN
-332 DSVKAN
+332 DSAKAN

-379 LGVIVV
+379 LGVIVA

-452 ATVSAIRNKESQ
+452 ATVSATRNKESQ
-464 KMMEAAAVERLGE
+464 KMMEAAAVERLSE
-477 LIAVG
+477 LIAAG

-492 LSKVFEENDN
+492 LSKVFEVYDN
-502 GFSKWLADQSG
+502 SFSKWLADQSG

>member
-1 MKRIPIYLVLLF
+1 MKRISIYLVLLF
-13 ALIACDSRTSLT
+13 VLIACDSRTSLT

-30 IDSLS
+30 IDSLA

-80 AYDSVI
+80 AHDSVI

-154 EGGLYTDARREMKQ
+154 EGGLYTDARREMKL
-168 AIYYGLKSKDTI
+168 AANYGLKCKDTL
-180 AALIYAE
+180 AALIYKE

-193 LQSRDYDSAEIA
+193 LQIRDFDSVEIA
-205 ANKIYLTNKKIK
+205 ANRIYKRSTQVKY
-217 GGENN
+217 GRPN
-222 TLTLSYSVLS
+222 TLVLSYCVLS

-248 YERNFADSTV
+248 YERNFADPTV
-258 NTVGLRVYLYDYKAK
+258 NTKGRSAILYDYKAK

-282 SALHFIR
+282 SALHFIH
-289 LQQQEDRRLNNYE
+289 LQQRNRCLNNSE

-309 NVYCAMG
+309 NVYCALG
-316 KVDSVNK
+316 IVDSVNK

-332 DSVKAN
+332 DSAKAN

-379 LGVIVV
+379 LGVIVA

-452 ATVSAIRNKESQ
+452 ATVSATRNKESQ

-492 LSKVFEENDN
+492 LSKVFEEYDN

>member
-30 IDSLS
+30 IDSLA

-80 AYDSVI
+80 AHDSVI

-130 QYADSVRNIRD
+130 QYADSTRNVRD

-154 EGGLYTDARREMKQ
+154 ESGLYTDARREMKL
-168 AIYYGLKSKDTI
+168 AANYGLKCKDTL
-180 AALIYAE
+180 AALIYKE

-193 LQSRDYDSAEIA
+193 LQIRDFDSVEIA
-205 ANKIYLTNKKIK
+205 ANRIYKRSTQVKY
-217 GGENN
+217 GRPN
-222 TLTLSYSVLS
+222 TLVLSYSVLS

-248 YERNFADSTV
+248 YERNFADPTV
-258 NTVGLRVYLYDYKAK
+258 NTKGRSAILYDYKAK

-282 SALHFIR
+282 SALHFIH
-289 LQQQEDRRLNNYE
+289 LQQRNRCLNNSE

-309 NVYCAMG
+309 NVYCALG

-332 DSVKAN
+332 DSAKAN

-452 ATVSAIRNKESQ
+452 ATVSATRNKESQ

-492 LSKVFEENDN
+492 LSKVFEEYDN
-502 GFSKWLADQSG
+502 SFSKWLADQSG

>member
-13 ALIACDSRTSLT
+13 VLIACDSRTSIT

-30 IDSLS
+30 IDSLA

-80 AYDSVI
+80 AHDSVI

-113 KQKGDAPRALAS
+113 KQKGDAPRALVS

-130 QYADSVRNIRD
+130 QYADSARNIRD

-154 EGGLYTDARREMKQ
+154 EGGMYTDARREMKL
-168 AIYYGLKSKDTI
+168 AANYGLKCKDTL
-180 AALIYAE
+180 AALIYKE

-193 LQSRDYDSAEIA
+193 LQIRDFDSVEIA
-205 ANKIYLTNKKIK
+205 ANRIYKRSTQVKY
-217 GGENN
+217 GRPN
-222 TLTLSYSVLS
+222 TLVLSYSVLS

-248 YERNFADSTV
+248 YERNFADPTV
-258 NTVGLRVYLYDYKAK
+258 NTKGRSAILYDYKAK

-282 SALHFIR
+282 SALHFIH
-289 LQQQEDRRLNNYE
+289 LQQRNRCLNNSE

-332 DSVKAN
+332 DSAKAN

-379 LGVIVV
+379 LGVIVA

-429 KESEKSKM
+429 KESEKSEM

-452 ATVSAIRNKESQ
+452 ATVSATRNKESQ
-464 KMMEAAAVERLGE
+464 KMMEAAAVERLRE
-477 LIAVG
+477 LIAAG

-492 LSKVFEENDN
+492 LSKVFEEYDN

>member
-13 ALIACDSRTSLT
+13 VLIACESRTSLAQ
-25 RMFDS
+25 MFDS
-30 IDSLS
+30 IDSLA

-80 AYDSVI
+80 AHDSVI

-130 QYADSVRNIRD
+130 QYADSTRNVRD

-154 EGGLYTDARREMKQ
+154 EGGLYTDARREMKL
-168 AIYYGLKSKDTI
+168 AANYGLKCKDTL
-180 AALIYAE
+180 AALIYKE

-193 LQSRDYDSAEIA
+193 LQIRDFDSVEIA
-205 ANKIYLTNKKIK
+205 ANRIYKRSTQVKY
-217 GGENN
+217 GRPN
-222 TLTLSYSVLS
+222 TLVLSYSVLS

-248 YERNFADSTV
+248 YERNFADPTV
-258 NTVGLRVYLYDYKAK
+258 NTKGRSAILYDYKAK

-282 SALHFIR
+282 SALHFIH
-289 LQQQEDRRLNNYE
+289 LQQRNRCLNNSE

-316 KVDSVNK
+316 KVDSVIK

-332 DSVKAN
+332 DSAKAN

-379 LGVIVV
+379 LGVIVA

-407 NQYARLS
+407 NEYARLS

-429 KESEKSKM
+429 KESEKSEM

-452 ATVSAIRNKESQ
+452 ATVSATRNKESQ
-464 KMMEAAAVERLGE
+464 KMMEAAAVERLSE
-477 LIAVG
+477 LIAAG

-492 LSKVFEENDN
+492 LSKVFEEYDN
-502 GFSKWLADQSG
+502 SFSKWLADQSG

>member
-13 ALIACDSRTSLT
+13 VLIACESRTSLT
-25 RMFDS
+25 QMFDS
-30 IDSLS
+30 IDSLA
-35 SSQHPQK
+35 SSQQPQK

-80 AYDSVI
+80 AHDSVI

-113 KQKGDAPRALAS
+113 KQKGDAPRALVS

-130 QYADSVRNIRD
+130 QYADSARNIRD

-154 EGGLYTDARREMKQ
+154 EGGMYTDARREMKL
-168 AIYYGLKSKDTI
+168 AANYGLKCKDTL
-180 AALIYAE
+180 AALIYKE

-193 LQSRDYDSAEIA
+193 LQIRDFDSVEIA
-205 ANKIYLTNKKIK
+205 ANRIYKRSTQVKY
-217 GGENN
+217 GRPN
-222 TLTLSYSVLS
+222 TLVLSYSVLS

-248 YERNFADSTV
+248 YERNFADPTV
-258 NTVGLRVYLYDYKAK
+258 NTKGRSAILYDYKAK

-282 SALHFIR
+282 SALHFIH
-289 LQQQEDRRLNNYE
+289 LQQRNRCLNNSE

-323 YANLFCLYN
+323 YANLFCLCN
-332 DSVKAN
+332 DSAKAN

-379 LGVIVV
+379 LGVIVA

-407 NQYARLS
+407 NEYARLS

-429 KESEKSKM
+429 KESEKSEM

-452 ATVSAIRNKESQ
+452 ATVSATRNKESQ
-464 KMMEAAAVERLGE
+464 KLMEAAAVERLRE
-477 LIAVG
+477 LIAAG

-492 LSKVFEENDN
+492 LSKVFEEYDN

>member
-13 ALIACDSRTSLT
+13 VLIACESRTSLT
-25 RMFDS
+25 QMFDS
-30 IDSLS
+30 IDSLA
-35 SSQHPQK
+35 SSQQPQK

-80 AYDSVI
+80 AHDSVI

-130 QYADSVRNIRD
+130 QYADSTRNVKD

-154 EGGLYTDARREMKQ
+154 ESGLYTDARREMKL
-168 AIYYGLKSKDTI
+168 AANYGLKCKDTL
-180 AALIYAE
+180 AALIYKE

-193 LQSRDYDSAEIA
+193 LQIRDFDSVEIA
-205 ANKIYLTNKKIK
+205 ANRIYKRSTQVKY
-217 GGENN
+217 GRPN
-222 TLTLSYSVLS
+222 TLVLSYSVLS

-248 YERNFADSTV
+248 YERNFADPTV
-258 NTVGLRVYLYDYKAK
+258 NTKGRSAILYDYKAK

-282 SALHFIR
+282 SALHFIH
-289 LQQQEDRRLNNYE
+289 LQQRNRCLNNSE

-309 NVYCAMG
+309 NVYCALG

-332 DSVKAN
+332 DSAKAN

-392 SRNRRRHAEAMRIEH
+392 SRNRRRHAEALRIEH

-452 ATVSAIRNKESQ
+452 ATVSATRNKESQ
-464 KMMEAAAVERLGE
+464 KMMEAAAVERLRE
-477 LIAVG
+477 LIAAG
-482 GHPSDEEWKE
+482 NHPSDEEWKE
-492 LSKVFEENDN
+492 LSKVFVEYDN
-502 GFSKWLADQSG
+502 SFSKWLAGQSG

-562 SAADFGLRIAEI
+562 SAADFGMRIAEI

>member
-13 ALIACDSRTSLT
+13 VLIACDSRTSLT

-30 IDSLS
+30 IDSLA

-80 AYDSVI
+80 AHDSVI

-113 KQKGDAPRALAS
+113 KQKGDAPRALVS

-130 QYADSVRNIRD
+130 QYADSARNIRD

-154 EGGLYTDARREMKQ
+154 EGGMYTDARREMKQ
-168 AIYYGLKSKDTI
+168 AANYGLKCKDTL
-180 AALIYAE
+180 AALIYKE

-193 LQSRDYDSAEIA
+193 LQIRDFDSVEIA
-205 ANKIYLTNKKIK
+205 ANRIYKRSTQVKY
-217 GGENN
+217 GRPN
-222 TLTLSYSVLS
+222 TLVLSYSVLS

-248 YERNFADSTV
+248 YERNFADPTV
-258 NTVGLRVYLYDYKAK
+258 NTKGRSAILYDYKAK

-282 SALHFIR
+282 SALHFIH
-289 LQQQEDRRLNNYE
+289 LQQRNRCLNNSE

-323 YANLFCLYN
+323 YANLFCLCN
-332 DSVKAN
+332 DSAKAN

-407 NQYARLS
+407 NEYARLS

-429 KESEKSKM
+429 KESEKSEM

-452 ATVSAIRNKESQ
+452 ATVSATRNKESQ
-464 KMMEAAAVERLGE
+464 KMMEAAAVERLRE
-477 LIAVG
+477 LIAAG

-492 LSKVFEENDN
+492 LSKVFEEYDN

>member
-1 MKRIPIYLVLLF
+1 MKRNPIYLVLLF
-13 ALIACDSRTSLT
+13 VLIACESRTSLT
-25 RMFDS
+25 QMFDS
-30 IDSLS
+30 IDSLA
-35 SSQHPQK
+35 SSQQPQK

-80 AYDSVI
+80 AHDSVI

-130 QYADSVRNIRD
+130 QYADSTRNVKD

-154 EGGLYTDARREMKQ
+154 ESGLYTDARREMKL
-168 AIYYGLKSKDTI
+168 AANYGLKCKDTL
-180 AALIYAE
+180 AALIYKE

-193 LQSRDYDSAEIA
+193 LQIRDFDSVEIA
-205 ANKIYLTNKKIK
+205 ANRIYKRSTQVKY
-217 GGENN
+217 GRPN
-222 TLTLSYSVLS
+222 TLVLSYSVLS

-248 YERNFADSTV
+248 YERNFADPTV
-258 NTVGLRVYLYDYKAK
+258 NTKGRSAILYDYKAK

-282 SALHFIR
+282 SALHFIH
-289 LQQQEDRRLNNYE
+289 LQQRNRCLNNSE

-309 NVYCAMG
+309 NVYCALG

-332 DSVKAN
+332 DSAKAN

-452 ATVSAIRNKESQ
+452 ATVSATRNKESQ
-464 KMMEAAAVERLGE
+464 KMMEAAAVERLRE
-477 LIAVG
+477 LIAAG
-482 GHPSDEEWKE
+482 NHPSDEEWKE
-492 LSKVFEENDN
+492 LSKVFEEYDN
-502 GFSKWLADQSG
+502 SFSKWLAGQSG

-562 SAADFGLRIAEI
+562 SAADFGMRIAEI

>member
-1 MKRIPIYLVLLF
+1 MVLLF
-13 ALIACDSRTSLT
+13 VLIACDSRTSLAQ
-25 RMFDS
+25 MFDS
-30 IDSLS
+30 IDSLA

-42 ALEALDNIS
+42 ALEALDNIL

-80 AYDSVI
+80 AHDSVI

-130 QYADSVRNIRD
+130 QYADSTRNVRD

-154 EGGLYTDARREMKQ
+154 EGGLYTDARREMKL
-168 AIYYGLKSKDTI
+168 AANYGLKCKDTL
-180 AALIYAE
+180 AALIYKE

-193 LQSRDYDSAEIA
+193 LQIRDFDSVEIA
-205 ANKIYLTNKKIK
+205 ANRIYKRSTQVKY
-217 GGENN
+217 GRPN
-222 TLTLSYSVLS
+222 TLVLSYSVLS

-248 YERNFADSTV
+248 YERNFADPTV
-258 NTVGLRVYLYDYKAK
+258 NTKGRSAILYDYKAK

-282 SALHFIR
+282 SALHFIH
-289 LQQQEDRRLNNYE
+289 LQQRNRCLNNSE

-316 KVDSVNK
+316 KVDSVIK

-332 DSVKAN
+332 DSAKAN

-379 LGVIVV
+379 LGVIVA

-452 ATVSAIRNKESQ
+452 ATVSATRNKESQ
-464 KMMEAAAVERLGE
+464 KMMEAAAVERLRE
-477 LIAVG
+477 LIAAG
-482 GHPSDEEWKE
+482 SHPSDEEWKE
-492 LSKVFEENDN
+492 LSKVFEEYDN

>member
-13 ALIACDSRTSLT
+13 VLIACESRTSLAQ
-25 RMFDS
+25 MFDS
-30 IDSLS
+30 IDSLA

-80 AYDSVI
+80 AHDSVI

-130 QYADSVRNIRD
+130 QYADSTRNVRD

-154 EGGLYTDARREMKQ
+154 EGGLYTDARREMKL
-168 AIYYGLKSKDTI
+168 AANYGLKCKDTL
-180 AALIYAE
+180 AALIYKE

-193 LQSRDYDSAEIA
+193 LQIRDFDSVEIA
-205 ANKIYLTNKKIK
+205 ANRIYKRSTQVKY
-217 GGENN
+217 GRPN
-222 TLTLSYSVLS
+222 TLVLSYSVLS

-248 YERNFADSTV
+248 YERNFADPTV
-258 NTVGLRVYLYDYKAK
+258 NTKGRSAILYDYKAK

-282 SALHFIR
+282 SALHFIH
-289 LQQQEDRRLNNYE
+289 LQQRNRCLNNSE

-316 KVDSVNK
+316 KVDSVIK

-332 DSVKAN
+332 DSAKAN

-366 SHRLMAA
+366 SHRLMTA

-452 ATVSAIRNKESQ
+452 ATVSATRNKESQ
-464 KMMEAAAVERLGE
+464 KMMEAAAVERLRE
-477 LIAVG
+477 LIAAG

-492 LSKVFEENDN
+492 LSKVFEEYDN